1 MRCLFLVAPLL
12 PLLACSGEDNSSAAM
27 RPRVVE
33 VGYVTLKTQSVTVSR
48 QLAGRTDAF
57 LVSEVR
63 PQITGI
69 IESREFTEGGDVERG
84 QLLYKIDSARYR
96 AARDEAKAALESA
109 KVSASSL
116 EAKAERYKALRGTK
130 AVSAQAA
137 DDVIAAA
144 AQAAARVAQA
154 KATLQTASINLQYTR
169 ITAPISGRIGRSLVN
184 AGSLATT
191 NQSQPLATIQQLDP
205 IYVDITQSSAEL
217 LELRRQLAKGDA
229 LPAKASLT
237 LTLEDGTEYD
247 SPGTLEF
254 AEAMVD
260 ENTGSVTL
268 RAKFPNPDKTLLP
281 GMFVRVNAPQVVL
294 PKAVLAPQQGITRDP
309 KGQATAYVVGKGDV
323 AELRTVTTGQ
333 TIGDQWLILKGLQ
346 AGDRLIVEGTSK
358 IRPGATI
365 KPVAADLG
373 KHE

>member
-1 MRCLFLVAPLL
+1 MRSLLLLAPLL
-12 PLLACSGEDNSSAAM
+12 ALLACSGEDKSAAAVG
-27 RPRVVE
+27 PRVVE
-33 VGYVTLKTQSVTVSR
+33 VGFVTLKASSVTVSR
-48 QLAGRTDAF
+48 QLTGRTNAF

-69 IESREFTEGGDVERG
+69 IKSREFTEGGDVKRG
-84 QLLYKIDSARYR
+84 QLLYRIDAARYR
-96 AARDEAKAALESA
+96 AAQAQARATLQSAQVSAAALEAKAA
-109 KVSASSL
+109 
-116 EAKAERYKALRGTK
+116 RYKSLRSTQS
-130 AVSAQAA
+130 VSEQEA

-144 AQAAARVAQA
+144 EQA
-154 KATLQTASINLQYTR
+154 KAQVEQARAALQTASINLDYTR
-169 ITAPISGRIGRSLVN
+169 IVAPISGRIGRSLVN
-184 AGSLATT
+184 VGSLATT

-217 LELRRQLAKGDA
+217 LELRRQLAKGHA
-229 LPAKASLT
+229 LPANTSLT
-237 LTLEDGTEYD
+237 LTLEDGTEY
-247 SPGTLEF
+247 PQQGTIEF

-268 RAKFPNPDKTLLP
+268 RAKFPNPDETLLP

-309 KGQATAYVVGKGDV
+309 KGRATAYVVGKGDV

-333 TIGDQWLILKGLQ
+333 TIGDQWLIVDGLE

-358 IRPGATI
+358 IRPGATV
-365 KPVAADLG
+365 KPAAVDLAE
-373 KHE
+373 HE